1 MTKFTIS
8 GLKASLKNK
17 GLYFCVLEASKYLF
31 PIRWVKEKSLMD
43 RIYQRRAYNY
53 LKRKY
58 VPLLQSFVPSTAE
71 ETAIPRI
78 VWICWLQGEE
88 NAPELVRK
96 CISSVREHMAD
107 YDVRVITWEN
117 IGEYANIPACIYDR
131 LSKRQMQFAQFSDYL
146 RACLLCAHGGIWLD
160 STVLLTAPLPQRYL
174 SSPLFVLKTSAFDNE
189 IIRNSSWLI
198 CSQKNN
204 ALLQQ
209 TKFLLDCYWE
219 KENRLCD
226 YYLFHLLMAAVAGYS
241 EENRKMWMNI
251 PFEGNANAHRMQAL
265 LFETYSEGIYR
276 DVCQASSVH
285 KLTYKFANNSLV
297 EKENTFYRH
306 IIGDADSIDSS
317 K

>member
-58 VPLLQSFVPSTAE
+58 IPLLQSFVPSTAE

-209 TKFLLDCYWE
+209 TKFLLDRYWE
-219 KENRLCD
+219 KENRFCD

-251 PFEGNANAHRMQAL
+251 PFEGNANAHRLQAL
-265 LFETYSEGIYR
+265 LFEEYSDALFD
-276 DVCQASSVH
+276 DVCIASPVH
-285 KLTYKFANNSLV
+285 KLTYKFAKRSEAELQG
-297 EKENTFYRH
+297 TFYQRF
-306 IIGDADSIDSS
+306 IADNL
-317 K
+317 